1 MFISKLIDIW
11 SFNKEI
17 EDIKKLTRDLKEKND
32 LIPKKIEYAI
42 DEDKKISKFFE
53 SFDVNESEIMNSK
66 MYVKIFEKKYTDKFA
81 LLYNLKKFDYLPYLK
96 LSDNLEN
103 QTINLIY
110 IVFSKEKNKGT
121 KNIAFDD
128 KKIFTVIMTTRK

>member
-1 MFISKLIDIW
+1 
-11 SFNKEI
+11 
-17 EDIKKLTRDLKEKND
+17 
-32 LIPKKIEYAI
+32 
-42 DEDKKISKFFE
+42 
-53 SFDVNESEIMNSK
+53 

-128 KKIFTVIMTTRK
+128 KKIFTVIMTTRKQLNYSLKVKIDEKYFNERLEDKKEAIDIKTKIAEMMSKIENIDNNMKTMKNDTEEIKNFIRNPKH